1 MGRFSFSFEH
11 GSDDI
16 GIIKT
21 ITALQI
27 LQADRLKAQSG
38 SIELMLS
45 CELII
50 FNFVHKCGGTQA
62 EFIQSVSCVNAI
74 NTLGIQIRKNFS
86 DLPRCTLI
94 KGSDYLAADTCRI

>member
-1 MGRFSFSFEH
+1 MGRFSLPPEH

-38 SIELMLS
+38 SVELILS
-45 CELII
+45 YELII
-50 FNFVHKCGGTQA
+50 FNFVHKCGGAET
-62 EFIQSVSCVNAI
+62 EFIQSVSCVNAV
-74 NTLGIQIRKNFS
+74 NKLGIQIRKNFS
-86 DLPRCTLI
+86 NLPGCTLI
-94 KGSDYLAADTCRI
+94 KGSDYLAADACRI